1 MQMTFT
7 TEGFRLTVVSLKRPA
22 MQDAEHRGSSG
33 VGGLGQVSGLTS
45 LTV

>member
-7 TEGFRLTVVSLKRPA
+7 TEGFRLTVVLKRPA
-22 MQDAEHRGSSG
+22 TQDAEHRGSSG

-45 LTV
+45 LAV